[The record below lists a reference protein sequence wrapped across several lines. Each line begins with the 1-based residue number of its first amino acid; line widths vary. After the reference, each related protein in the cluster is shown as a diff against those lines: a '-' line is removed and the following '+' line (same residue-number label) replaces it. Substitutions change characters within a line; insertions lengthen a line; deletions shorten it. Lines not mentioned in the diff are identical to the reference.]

1 MTIKDTVVNLSVFIF
16 CIAKDQ
22 FIYTI
27 PHTYLTV
34 IISFNELAS
43 KSITMF
49 LIILGLL
56 LIIIIS
62 AAAKN
67 NFAIAKFV
75 GIGRIVGLLFILIGI
90 STACIKQIDAGEVGV
105 KVLFGSVQNEVLQSG
120 LHFVNPLLDIKR
132 LDVKT
137 QNYTMSGVHDE
148 GDKAGDD
155 AIRVLTSDGLEVTID
170 LTVLYRVVA
179 ADAPRLLRETGEDFR
194 DKIVRPITR
203 TKIRDNA
210 VYYQAVDLF
219 GNKRDEFQQRIYKT
233 IEDDFKKRGL
243 MLEQLLVR
251 NITLPNSV
259 KASIESKI
267 NAEQDAKKMEF
278 VLLKEKQEAERK
290 RVEAQG
296 IADYQRIINTG
307 LTDQQLQYEQIKA
320 MKEIALSQNA
330 KIIVMGKGNTPLII
344 DGKQ

>member
-1 MTIKDTVVNLSVFIF
+1 MI
-16 CIAKDQ
+16 
-22 FIYTI
+22 
-27 PHTYLTV
+27 
-34 IISFNELAS
+34 
-43 KSITMF
+43 
-49 LIILGLL
+49 LIILGIILFIVAT
-56 LIIIIS
+56 LI
-62 AAAKN
+62 AKN
-67 NFAIAKFV
+67 NTAIAKFE
-75 GIGRIVGLLFILIGI
+75 GIGKMISIVLVALGI
-90 STACIKQIDAGEVGV
+90 MTSCVKQIDAGEIGV
-105 KVLFGSVQNEVLQSG
+105 KILFGSIQKQVMLSG
-120 LHFVNPLLDIKR
+120 LHFINPLLDVKKM
-132 LDVKT
+132 DVKT

-155 AIRVLTSDGLEVTID
+155 AIKVLTSDGLEVTID
-170 LTVLYRVVA
+170 LTVLFRLVSNE
-179 ADAPRLLRETGEDFR
+179 APRLLGETGADYR

-219 GNKRDEFQQRIYKT
+219 GSKRDEFQQRIYKT

-278 VLLKEKQEAERK
+278 VLQKEKQEAERK

-296 IADYQRIINTG
+296 IADYQKIINTG

-320 MKEIALSQNA
+320 MQALALSPNA
-330 KIIVMGKGNTPLII
+330 KVIVMGKGNSPLII
-344 DGKQ
+344 DGK

>member
-1 MTIKDTVVNLSVFIF
+1 
-16 CIAKDQ
+16 
-22 FIYTI
+22 
-27 PHTYLTV
+27 
-34 IISFNELAS
+34 
-43 KSITMF
+43 MF
-49 LIILGLL
+49 LII
-56 LIIIIS
+56 
-62 AAAKN
+62 
-67 NFAIAKFV
+67 V
-75 GIGRIVGLLFILIGI
+75 GIILFFAAPVLLQNIPALEKLKPFGRIAGLVLAAIGI
-90 STACIKQIDAGEVGV
+90 ANACVKQIDGGQIGV
-105 KVLFGSVQNEVLQSG
+105 KTLFGSIQNDILGSG
-120 LHFVNPLLDIKR
+120 LHFINPLMDITR

-137 QNYTMSGVHDE
+137 QNYTMSGVNDE
-148 GDKAGDD
+148 GHKAGDD

-170 LTVLYRVVA
+170 LTVLYRIIAV
-179 ADAPRLLRETGEDFR
+179 DAPRLLRETGDDYR

-219 GNKRDEFQQRIYKT
+219 GNKRDEFQQRIYKS

-320 MKEIALSQNA
+320 MKELALSQNS
-330 KIIVMGKGNTPLII
+330 KVIVMGKGNTPLII

>member
-1 MTIKDTVVNLSVFIF
+1 MTILI
-16 CIAKDQ
+16 
-22 FIYTI
+22 
-27 PHTYLTV
+27 LG
-34 IISFNELAS
+34 
-43 KSITMF
+43 
-49 LIILGLL
+49 IILFF
-56 LIIIIS
+56 
-62 AAAKN
+62 AATAIAKN
-67 NFAIAKFV
+67 NPAISKFAGA
-75 GIGRIVGLLFILIGI
+75 GRMVAIVLVLLGI
-90 STACIKQIDAGEVGV
+90 STSCIKQIDAGEIGV
-105 KVLFGSVQNEVLQSG
+105 KILFGSIQRDVMGSG
-120 LHFVNPLLDIKR
+120 LHFINPLLDVKK

-155 AIRVLTSDGLEVTID
+155 AIKVLTSDGLEVTID

-179 ADAPRLLRETGEDFR
+179 SDAPRLLSETGDDYR

-219 GNKRDEFQQRIYKT
+219 GSKRDEFQQRIYKT
-233 IEDDFKKRGL
+233 IEEDFKKRGL

-278 VLLKEKQEAERK
+278 VILKEKQEAERK

-296 IADYQRIINTG
+296 IADYQKIINTG
-307 LTDQQLQYEQIKA
+307 LTNQQLQYEQIKVMQA
-320 MKEIALSQNA
+320 LALSPNA
-330 KIIVMGKGNTPLII
+330 KVIVMGKGNSPLII

>member
-1 MTIKDTVVNLSVFIF
+1 MV
-16 CIAKDQ
+16 
-22 FIYTI
+22 
-27 PHTYLTV
+27 
-34 IISFNELAS
+34 
-43 KSITMF
+43 
-49 LIILGLL
+49 LIILGC
-56 LIIIIS
+56 IIFIAVNAVIKS
-62 AAAKN
+62 NPAT
-67 NFAIAKFV
+67 AKFA
-75 GIGRIVGLLFILIGI
+75 GAGRILALLFVLIGI
-90 STACIKQIDAGEVGV
+90 SSSCIKQIDAGEIGV
-105 KVLFGSVQNEVLQSG
+105 KILFGSIQNDVMGSG
-120 LHFVNPLLDIKR
+120 LHFINPLLDVKK

-137 QNYTMSGVHDE
+137 QNYTMSGVIDE
-148 GDKAGDD
+148 GNKTGDD

-170 LTVLYRVVA
+170 LTVLYRVVG
-179 ADAPRLLRETGEDFR
+179 ADAPRLLRETGEDYR

-219 GNKRDEFQQRIYKT
+219 GSKRDEFQQRIYKS
-233 IEDDFKKRGL
+233 IEDDFRKRGL

-267 NAEQDAKKMEF
+267 NSEQDAKKMEF

-296 IADYQRIINTG
+296 IADYQKIINTG

-320 MKEIALSQNA
+320 MKELALSANA
-330 KIIVMGKGNTPLII
+330 KVIVMGKGNAPFII

>member
-1 MTIKDTVVNLSVFIF
+1 ML
-16 CIAKDQ
+16 
-22 FIYTI
+22 
-27 PHTYLTV
+27 
-34 IISFNELAS
+34 
-43 KSITMF
+43 
-49 LIILGLL
+49 LIILG
-56 LIIIIS
+56 II
-62 AAAKN
+62 
-67 NFAIAKFV
+67 
-75 GIGRIVGLLFILIGI
+75 ILIGSVTFLSHDERFFRFKKTGRVI
-90 STACIKQIDAGEVGV
+90 GFLFIILGILTSCIVQINSGAIGV
-105 KVLFGSVQNEVLQSG
+105 KSFFGKIQNDVLGSG
-120 LHFVNPLLDIKR
+120 LHLVNPLLTVEK

-148 GDKAGDD
+148 GEKSGDD

-170 LTVLYRVVA
+170 LTVLYRVVS
-179 ADAPRLLRETGEDFR
+179 ADAPKLLRETGNDYR

-219 GNKRDEFQQRIYKT
+219 GIKRDEFQQRIYRS
-233 IEDDFKKRGL
+233 IEEDFKKRGL

-296 IADYQRIINTG
+296 ISDYQRIINTG

-320 MKEIALSQNA
+320 MKELALSSNA
-330 KIIVMGKGNTPLII
+330 KVIVMGKGGAPMII
-344 DGKQ
+344 DTK